1 MLSSFPYETWGANF
15 DLQRPT
21 EAGHGEE
28 PGIRRATR
36 SRKPTPPGGLSA
48 LVKGRPGPRPAQHS
62 PRDTGGTFLVPA
74 RGNVAVRFSR

>member
-28 PGIRRATR
+28 PGYVA
-36 SRKPTPPGGLSA
+36 PGG
-48 LVKGRPGPRPAQHS
+48 PGSLPRLEAS
-62 PRDTGGTFLVPA
+62 PRL
-74 RGNVAVRFSR
+74 